1 METHAK
7 NEGKR
12 MKIYGNCRSL
22 KNLLCTIFAAEQRG
36 NKLIYL
42 IDEKLE
48 ETGKSLS
55 LACGIHTN
63 DPPMF
68 PPLWSKLGKSEKS
81 TDCPLLVLHTLF
93 ESGIYRVKDII
104 LPN

>member
-1 METHAK
+1 MR
-7 NEGKR
+7 GKEWKY
-12 MKIYGNCRSL
+12 MGIVDLK

-68 PPLWSKLGKSEKS
+68 PPLWSKLEKSEKS

-93 ESGIYRVKDII
+93 ESSIYRVKDRKK
-104 LPN
+104 LVK

>member
-1 METHAK
+1 MLKMREK
-7 NEGKR
+7 NENIWELQNLKR
-12 MKIYGNCRSL
+12 
-22 KNLLCTIFAAEQRG
+22 NLLCTIFAAEQRG

-68 PPLWSKLGKSEKS
+68 PPL
-81 TDCPLLVLHTLF
+81 
-93 ESGIYRVKDII
+93 
-104 LPN
+104 